1 MEAAAGTSHRR
12 GVAVNRAPGISLLL
26 ILACSAARADEYS
39 VAACS
44 HAMCTSRIEP
54 GAKPAYVWIWSD
66 RSAPVRL
73 EGDQAATTPAP
84 ADHPPRIAVFVV
96 RPRSASDHPLKLIA
110 APTRMWV
117 EVPETMLPRFDVPK
131 SGRVEIPFEKGTAWR
146 VRVVGDTEGTWWT
159 DVSAA
164 KPLIPGRAPRRRVR
178 IVTADGKPAEAGVTV
193 MAAGATGGERAVMAQ
208 LRSDSGGWFV
218 LDAIPDQSVT
228 LVISDD
234 ADAPVS
240 ITAPI
245 SEIPSIITMLPG
257 VTVKGRFVSRDKYP
271 VADVKV
277 EAEGWLGESAIIRRT
292 AVSDAAGNWSLAQL
306 PKDARVIVAAH
317 CAGYAPMRKE
327 VALNERLDLGTLT
340 LTKGETLSI
349 RITDDT
355 EHKPIADATIDAH
368 LGRKATTNAK
378 GVATVRDLSFD
389 EPLNLTLR
397 ASGFLTRDIALAPPF
412 GKESPLALTRAFVVK
427 GRFVDAASQPIASA
441 SVRVTNGK
449 SFRDVHLSDAAFSL
463 TLDPDQPTELE
474 FVSPSTRPLRVAVA
488 GKRGEERDLGVLQP
502 PEGIAI
508 RGRLLDEAGAAIPNG
523 AVWAPRQSA
532 GGAIVAWA
540 TGAVVRAES
549 DADGTFVM
557 RGAGLEPFLLR
568 VDAAGFARS
577 FISVMPEREVPEVDL
592 GSITLR
598 SGTTVRVTS
607 KAGSSAV
614 ARVALRSEAGDV
626 DTLTSAMRDGVA
638 SVAHVPPGR
647 VVVSLIREQSTICEK
662 EVEVPAQS
670 EPFTVD
676 CASGL
681 VHVHGRVLVGQRPAP
696 GGVLVWY
703 SPHQTETEGLI
714 MNHAS
719 NLGAQ
724 QQQVYGAPS
733 GVTLRVDTSGEFDSD
748 ELRSGAWAVRWVS
761 PDSGSTSP
769 RDVTIPAEEQ
779 PAIILQY
786 PDAVARGAVV
796 DQDAHPVRH
805 ATVRE
810 VGGSAFAMTADS
822 GEFSISGL
830 LPGPHR
836 FQAQSGQLTSETV
849 EVRIEPDR
857 ELAPLRLVVQQ
868 QPSNDVAIH
877 VLTAAGQPAANAFV
891 FVDAL
896 DGMTRIVTTDLSGN
910 ATVSFTDAP
919 QRVRCATLYDGQWG
933 FDRWRERNECPTGVT
948 LQLGETGS
956 LRISTEKQGGALN
969 VEGPNGWNVSML
981 LRRIGTAMT
990 LGADRSM
997 NLTGLP
1003 PGLYTLHLGPGSDQ
1017 ANVRPRETTLVAFK
1031 N

>member
-1 MEAAAGTSHRR
+1 MT
-12 GVAVNRAPGISLLL
+12 RAHVISLLL
-26 ILACSAARADEYS
+26 IVACSAARAGEYS

-44 HAMCTSRIEP
+44 HAVCTSRLEP
-54 GAKPAYVWIWSD
+54 GAKPAYIWIWSD
-66 RSAPVRL
+66 ESAPLRVD
-73 EGDQAATTPAP
+73 GDQATALVAP
-84 ADHPPRIAVFVV
+84 VDHVPRMAVFVV
-96 RPRSASDHPLKLIA
+96 RPRAASDLPLKLIA
-110 APTRMWV
+110 APTRMWT

-131 SGRVEIPFEKGTAWR
+131 NGRVEIPFAKGTPWR
-146 VRVVGDTEGTWWT
+146 VRVVGDTDGTWWT
-159 DVSAA
+159 DVSAG
-164 KPLIPGRAPRRRVR
+164 KPLIPGHASRRSVR

-193 MAAGATGGERAVMAQ
+193 TAAGTAGERAVMAQ
-208 LRSDSGGWFV
+208 LRSDSSGWFV
-218 LDAIPDQSVT
+218 LDAIPDQPVT
-228 LVISDD
+228 LIISDD
-234 ADAPVS
+234 ANAPVT

-245 SEIPSIITMLPG
+245 SDIPSIITMLPG
-257 VTVKGRFVSRDKYP
+257 VTVKGRFVSREKRP
-271 VADVKV
+271 VPEVKV
-277 EAEGWLGESAIIRRT
+277 EAEGWLSDSAIIRRT

-306 PKDARVIVAAH
+306 PRDARVVVAAH

-327 VALNERLDLGTLT
+327 VSLSDRLDLGTLT

-349 RITDDT
+349 RITDDAG
-355 EHKPIADATIDAH
+355 HKPVAEAKIDAQF
-368 LGRKATTNAK
+368 GRKAATNAK
-378 GVATVRDLSFD
+378 GVASLSDVSSD
-389 EPLNLTLR
+389 EPLNLTVR

-412 GKESPLALTRAFVVK
+412 GKEAPLVLTRAFTVT
-427 GRFVDAASQPIASA
+427 GRFVDPAKQPIASA

-449 SFRDVHLSDAAFSL
+449 SFRDIRLSDAAFSL
-463 TLDPDQPTELE
+463 ILDPDQRAELE
-474 FVSPSTRPLRVAVA
+474 FVSPSTRPLRLSVT

-532 GGAIVAWA
+532 GGSVVAWA

-549 DADGTFVM
+549 DADGTFVL
-557 RGAGLEPFLLR
+557 RGTGSDPLLLR
-568 VDAAGFARS
+568 IDAAGFARS
-577 FISVMPEREVPEVDL
+577 FISVMPERSVPDLDL

-614 ARVALRSEAGDV
+614 ARVALRSEAGDI

-638 SVAHVPPGR
+638 SVAHVPQGR
-647 VVVSLIREQSTICEK
+647 VVVSLIRERSTICEK
-662 EVEVPAQS
+662 EVDVPAQA

-681 VHVHGRVLVGQRPAP
+681 VHVHGRVLVGQRPAA

-724 QQQVYGAPS
+724 QQEVYGSPS
-733 GVTLRVDTSGEFDSD
+733 GVTLRVDASGEFDSD

-779 PAIILQY
+779 PAIVLQY
-786 PDAVARGAVV
+786 PDAIARGAVV
-796 DQDAHPVRH
+796 DQDAHPVRY
-805 ATVRE
+805 ANVRE
-810 VGGSAFAMTADS
+810 VGGSAFAMTGDS
-822 GEFSISGL
+822 GEFSIGGL

-836 FQAQSGQLTSETV
+836 FQAESGQLTSEAV

-857 ELAPLRLVVQQ
+857 EPAPLRLVVQQ

-896 DGMTRIVTTDLSGN
+896 DGTTRIVTTDLSGN
-910 ATVSFTDAP
+910 ATVSFNDP
-919 QRVRCATLYDGQWG
+919 PERVRCATLHEGQWG
-933 FDRWRERNECPTGVT
+933 FDRWRDRNECGTGVT
-948 LQLGETGS
+948 LQLGDTGS
-956 LRISTEKQGGALN
+956 LRVSAEKQGGALN

-990 LGADRSM
+990 LSADRSM

-1017 ANVRPRETTLVAFK
+1017 ANVRPRETTSVTFK